1 MVFLKTNKHAWHHM
15 PIEVYLHLQ
24 WQHQVQPTLQNQVP
38 LHPRVVKRRPAWQK
52 AQIVLSWG
60 FGFRNIFFFC
70 IELNWFQAASKL
82 CEIKFEDFASYDRSH
97 YKILISRCQQ
107 LALDKCGAAVPLP
120 ADQLAMANQ
129 KKDKEPRS
137 YHGRWQHFLFFCKGS
152 LLQGSCVEWP
162 AFKYPWARIGPKHRL

>member
-60 FGFRNIFFFC
+60 FGFRNIFFLHWT
-70 IELNWFQAASKL
+70 E
-82 CEIKFEDFASYDRSH
+82 
-97 YKILISRCQQ
+97 LISGCFE
-107 LALDKCGAAVPLP
+107 ALW
-120 ADQLAMANQ
+120 DQIRGLCIIWPVSLQNTYFSLSTTCLRQMWCSSSITSRPVGYGKP